1 MRLQLKFHA
10 HSIST
15 HTHTTPTCRSCYM
28 SGRGAAPDA
37 PAAQRHY
44 AHSLTPL
51 HTPQPA
57 AAGGQTAG
65 GDAARASA
73 KLRIMLRRLRFGMTV
88 LFSRVAPVLG
98 EVSLVRSHSEM
109 AVRS

>member
-1 MRLQLKFHA
+1 MHIPFP
-10 HSIST
+10 
-15 HTHTTPTCRSCYM
+15 HTHTDLSSRSRVQIVLYPM
-28 SGRGAAPDA
+28 SGRRAASDA